1 MGPQD
6 RQCNLTPP
14 EPRGLAFRRYASPW
28 PSAWP
33 RCEYAASCLIYGDF
47 SKVSA
52 VVSSSGAHKM
62 NSWRPSHQENGT

>member
-1 MGPQD
+1 MVIKHD
-6 RQCNLTPP
+6 ETR
-14 EPRGLAFRRYASPW
+14 
-28 PSAWP
+28 
-33 RCEYAASCLIYGDF
+33 DF